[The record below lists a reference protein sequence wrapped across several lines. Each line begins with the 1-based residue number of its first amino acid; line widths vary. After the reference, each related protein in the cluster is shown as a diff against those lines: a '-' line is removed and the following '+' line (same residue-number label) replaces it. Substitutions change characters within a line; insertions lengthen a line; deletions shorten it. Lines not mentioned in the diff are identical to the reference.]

1 MNKLKNC
8 RGEILLESL
17 ASVLIAALV
26 FAFFATATLVAGRIN
41 AQTRATDNSFHY
53 RADAAAEERQVTLT
67 GTAHSATGRVKVY
80 ADNGYEYFEPAE
92 EATP

>member
-8 RGEILLESL
+8 RGEILIESL

-26 FAFFATATLVAGRIN
+26 FAFFATATLG
-41 AQTRATDNSFHY
+41 
-53 RADAAAEERQVTLT
+53 AAAEERQVSLT

>member
-1 MNKLKNC
+1 ML
-8 RGEILLESL
+8 IESL

-26 FAFFATATLVAGRIN
+26 FAFFATATIVAGRIN
-41 AQTRATDNSFHY
+41 AQTRNTDNSFHY

-67 GTAHSATGRVKVY
+67 GETHSATGRVDVY
-80 ADNGYEYFEPAE
+80 TDNGYEYFEPVE